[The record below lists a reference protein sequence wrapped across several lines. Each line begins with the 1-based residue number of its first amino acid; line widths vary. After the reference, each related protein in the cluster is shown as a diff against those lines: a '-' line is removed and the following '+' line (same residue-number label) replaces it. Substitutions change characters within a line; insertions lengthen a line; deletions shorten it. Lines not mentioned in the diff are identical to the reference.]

1 MNIPARSSRPATF
14 AGNALWAGIVAGA
27 SILFSLALACATPFA
42 AIATVTG
49 ANMRPRAAFA
59 VTGFAWLANQ
69 AVGYLVL
76 GYPTTWD
83 SFAWGAAIGV
93 AALGAVA
100 GVLAV
105 RRRTSSGI
113 AALLAGFVL
122 AFFVYEAVLYS
133 VTAFLPSGDEA
144 FSLAVVMDIFW
155 TNVLGLAGLLALHR
169 LAVAVGMVAAAP
181 KGNAAG
187 YA

>member
-1 MNIPARSSRPATF
+1 MNTAARSSGPTTF
-14 AGNALWAGIVAGA
+14 AGNALWAGIVASAG
-27 SILFSLALACATPFA
+27 ILLSLALACATPFA

-49 ANMRPRAAFA
+49 ANMRPREAFT

-93 AALGAVA
+93 AALAAVA

-105 RRRTSSGI
+105 RRRASSGI

-122 AFFVYEAVLYS
+122 AFCLYEAVLFS
-133 VTAFLPSGDEA
+133 ATAFLPSADEA
-144 FSLAVVMDIFW
+144 FSLTVVMDILW
-155 TNVLGLAGLLALHR
+155 TNVLALCGLLVLHR
-169 LAVAVGMVAAAP
+169 LAVALGVIAAASR
-181 KGNAAG
+181 GRAAG